1 MRADMVGA
9 IEEIIG
15 AVGDDLLEGE
25 EGFVGDDLDDLL
37 EGAGDHDDLMGAWFG
52 IGAGNKRKRQREAI
66 AALIKK
72 RIGAGSIVRDSS
84 PTKSRE
90 YVIGFDTTS
99 VAAGATASP
108 SKRPQVLFRP
118 ERIVIPSNIALDFVV
133 VDVKVGKNS
142 QFVQSGEVPAVVF
155 TEGSF
160 GVRLKMDTVQVSMD
174 LTLTVRN
181 TSGNTRNFT
190 AAVIGPA
197 VE

>member
-1 MRADMVGA
+1 MRADMVGL
-9 IEEIIG
+9 EEII
-15 AVGDDLLEGE
+15 GDDLLEGD

-37 EGAGDHDDLMGAWFG
+37 EGDTDDMMGAWFG
-52 IGAGNKRKRQREAI
+52 IGAGNKKKRQREAI
-66 AALIKK
+66 KALIQK
-72 RIGAGSIVRDSS
+72 RIQQGAIVRDSS

-99 VAAGATASP
+99 VAAGANASP

-118 ERIVIPSNIALDFVV
+118 ERIIIPSNIALDFVV